1 MKNFRFIDL
10 FSGIGGFH
18 LGLSPLGG
26 ECVMASDIDPTANET
41 YYNNFGIKPWG
52 DICDI
57 RSKEIPAF
65 DLLSGGFPCQS
76 FSNVGQKG
84 GLEDP
89 RGGLIFQV
97 VRILSDCKPKCF
109 ILENVKGLVSH
120 NKGKTLQVII
130 NKLEEIGYKVYYEV
144 LEAKDYGLPQIR
156 KRLFI
161 VGILKKVNYKF
172 VFPKPIPLKYNL
184 EYVLDGKTER
194 EYAFTIRIGGRRS
207 GINNKFNWDCYL
219 VNGKPHYI
227 TSEQCLLLQGFP
239 KGFRLSGNESQKL
252 KQVGNSVPVTIVKE
266 IGKKLVNDKI
276 L

>member
-1 MKNFRFIDL
+1 MTKFKFVDL

-26 ECVMASDIDPTANET
+26 ECAMASDIDPIANET
-41 YYNNFGIKPWG
+41 YYSNFRIKPMG

-57 RSKEIPAF
+57 RSSEIPDF
-65 DLLSGGFPCQS
+65 DLLCAGFPCQS

-97 VRILSDCKPKCF
+97 IRILNDRKPKCF
-109 ILENVKGLVSH
+109 ILENVKGLISH
-120 NKGKTLQVII
+120 NKGKTLEVITK
-130 NKLEEIGYKVYYEV
+130 KLEDTGYNVYYEI
-144 LEAKDYGLPQIR
+144 LEAKDFGLPQIR

-161 VGILKKVNYKF
+161 VGINNNTKSNFL
-172 VFPKPIPLKYNL
+172 FPEPIPLKYDL
-184 EYVLDGKTER
+184 EYVLNGKTER
-194 EYAFTIRIGGRRS
+194 KYAFTIRIGGRRS

-227 TSEQCLLLQGFP
+227 TSLQCLLLQGFP
-239 KGFRLSGNESQKL
+239 REFKLFGNESQKL
-252 KQVGNSVPVTIVKE
+252 KQVGNSVPVTIIKE
-266 IGKKLVNDKI
+266 IGKKLINDQI